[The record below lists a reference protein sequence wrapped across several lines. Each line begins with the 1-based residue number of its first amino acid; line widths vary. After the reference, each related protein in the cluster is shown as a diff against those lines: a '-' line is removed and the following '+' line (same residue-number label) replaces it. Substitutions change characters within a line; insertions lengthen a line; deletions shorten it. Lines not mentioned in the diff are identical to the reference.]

1 MPVIVIKC
9 IFVNL
14 DVEDCMAL
22 KVKDRFIEIGSNR
35 RLYRTSCSCKVFH
48 FNRSNMVD

>member
-9 IFVNL
+9 IFAFNVNL
-14 DVEDCMAL
+14 GVEDFMAL

-35 RLYRTSCSCKVFH
+35 RLCRTSCSCKAFH
-48 FNRSNMVD
+48 FD